1 MLYFA
6 NRSEICLIQNARIS
20 PDGRSLSDVVVKN
33 GVIHAIFP
41 AGEIRE
47 KADRVFDAE
56 GKLLLPGLVEVHC
69 HGCMGMETAD
79 GPEAQ
84 VKMSEY
90 WAEEGVTS
98 WYPTGTTIA
107 VSHLRRVFAKI
118 PETPTGA
125 NIVGYH
131 SEGPYINDKY
141 RGAQDPNYIVPPSL
155 ADFDDLGTVKLITLA
170 PEVEGGLEF
179 IKKTNIL
186 PVLGHTDADYDT
198 ALAAFRNG
206 AKCVTHLFNAMP
218 PLHHRN
224 PSVLGAAYDGDAY
237 VQLISDGVHIHPS
250 VVRMTYRLFGA
261 ERMILISDA
270 VRPALL
276 PDGDYTNL
284 SSGGMEV
291 VVKNGEA
298 RLKNGVLAG
307 STSSLY
313 TCVQRAISF
322 GIPPIDAY
330 RMASETPARMMGL
343 RKGKIQKGYDA
354 EFLFVDSEWKKTDVL
369 ILNK

>member
-6 NRSEICLIQNARIS
+6 SKSETCLVKNARIA
-20 PDGRSLSDVVVKN
+20 PDHKALSDVLVQN
-33 GVIHAIFP
+33 GVIAAILP
-41 AGEIRE
+41 AGEYTNGV
-47 KADRVFDAE
+47 DRTFDAE

-84 VKMSEY
+84 VKMSEH

-98 WYPTGTTIA
+98 WYPTGTTISVA
-107 VSHLRRVFAKI
+107 RLREVFAEI
-118 PETPTGA
+118 PETPKGA
-125 NIVGYH
+125 NIVGFH
-131 SEGPYINDKY
+131 TEGPYINFKY
-141 RGAQDPNYIVPPSL
+141 RGAQDPDFIVPPSL
-155 ADFDDLGTVKLITLA
+155 EDFDDLGTVKLITMA
-170 PEVEGGLEF
+170 PEVEGGLDF
-179 IKKTNIL
+179 IRKTNML
-186 PVLGHTDADYDT
+186 PVVGHTDADYDT

-224 PSVLGAAYDGDAY
+224 PSVLGAAYDGDAF
-237 VQLISDGVHIHPS
+237 VQLISDGVHVHPS
-250 VVRMTYRLFGA
+250 VVRMTHRLFGV

-270 VRPALL
+270 VRPSLL
-276 PDGDYTNL
+276 PDGDYTGF

-322 GIPPIDAY
+322 GIPPMDAY
-330 RMASETPARMMGL
+330 RMASETPARMMGIK
-343 RKGKIQKGYDA
+343 KGKIQKGYDA
-354 EFLFVDSEWKKTDVL
+354 EFLFVDAEWKKTDVL